1 MKTPIPKEYS
11 SKVAEKCSTNPV
23 FTEEVIREFLNG
35 LSDMIANGGEV
46 SIPYIGT
53 LTLGLSKM
61 GLPQP
66 MLHTNKVTNFYFRKR
81 MEQVKEEL
89 IVEQV

>member
-1 MKTPIPKEYS
+1 MKTMIPKEYS
-11 SKVAEKCSTNPV
+11 SKVAEKCNTNPV

-35 LSDMIANGGEV
+35 LSEMIANGGEV
-46 SIPYIGT
+46 SIPYVGT

-66 MLHTNKVTNFYFRKR
+66 MLQTNKVTNFYFRKR
-81 MEQVKEEL
+81 MGENPEGEDD
-89 IVEQV
+89 E